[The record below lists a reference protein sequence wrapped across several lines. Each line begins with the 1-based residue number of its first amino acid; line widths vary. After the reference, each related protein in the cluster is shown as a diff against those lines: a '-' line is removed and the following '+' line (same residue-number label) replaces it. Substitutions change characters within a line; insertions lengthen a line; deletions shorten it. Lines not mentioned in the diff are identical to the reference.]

1 MKGLGC
7 CLAGK
12 PAFPGGSDGM
22 IFVPLIKFDILD
34 GLESMRGKLILV
46 DLLGRSRPGFRISSD
61 EGFGNLRSRLMPRF
75 GFA

>member
-1 MKGLGC
+1 
-7 CLAGK
+7 
-12 PAFPGGSDGM
+12 M

-46 DLLGRSRPGFRISSD
+46 DLLGKSRPGFRMSNED
-61 EGFGNLRSRLMPRF
+61 GFGNFRSRLTPRL